1 MTVTCS
7 EMKAIEKCADEN
19 GISYYQMMENA
30 GTAAFREIIRHGIP
44 SKAAVFCGRGNNG
57 GDGFVISRLLISA
70 GVRVEIMLVDGE
82 PQTPDAITNFGLIS
96 GAVICDEPEG
106 DIFIDAIYGTG
117 FHGRFKDRAKSAVD
131 YINRSGRPVYAVD
144 IPSGLSGDMTDND
157 RISDEPVRASYTI
170 AFHDTKPVH
179 TCSSAAPYLGE
190 VITVSI
196 GIEDAIHNYFPHK

>member
-7 EMKAIEKCADEN
+7 EMKAIEKRADEN

-30 GTAAFREIIRHGIP
+30 GTAAFKEITRHGLP
-44 SKAAVFCGRGNNG
+44 KKAAVFCGRGNNG
-57 GDGFVISRLLISA
+57 GDGFVISRLLINA

-82 PQTPDAITNFGLIS
+82 PKTTDAMANFKLIP
-96 GAVICDEPEG
+96 GAAICDEPEG

-117 FHGRFKDRAKSAVD
+117 FHGPLRDRAKAAVD

-144 IPSGLSGDMTDND
+144 IPSGLSGEMTDND

-179 TCSSAAPYLGE
+179 TCSAAAPYLGE
-190 VITVSI
+190 VITVSL
-196 GIEDAIHNYFPHK
+196 GIEDAI